1 MEIEVVERRKQI
13 EVEEKEILRKEKEL
27 IAIVRRPAEA
37 EAYRMEL
44 IAEGNRF
51 ILWEYI
57 CLSFGL

>member
-13 EVEEKEILRKEKEL
+13 EVEEKEIARKEKEL

-44 IAEGNRF
+44 IAEGSR
-51 ILWEYI
+51 YQ
-57 CLSFGL
+57 S